1 MVNRKI
7 KKLYYSMSEVSQI
20 TALKP
25 YVLRFWETEFPELRP
40 QKNRAGNR
48 AYRLEDIKTVFLIKK
63 LLYEEKYT
71 IEGARQ
77 RLKAMK
83 KDGQQ
88 MDLSFDQLRREDA
101 IQEVQT
107 GLRSILEI
115 LDTPSPIQNS
125 KHQEK
130 GSDQP

>member
-25 YVLRFWETEFPELRP
+25 YVLRFWETEFAELRP

-83 KDGQQ
+83 KEGQQ

-101 IQEVQT
+101 IQEVQK
-107 GLRSILEI
+107 GLQSILEI
-115 LDTPSPIQNS
+115 LDAPSPIQNS
-125 KHQEK
+125 NRGEK
-130 GSDQP
+130 GGGQP